1 MSTRILFVRAVN
13 VGGATLPMA
22 EFRALLAELG
32 GENVRT
38 YIASGNAVLDVPGDA
53 ARFDR
58 AVEAAI
64 TERYGFVREVIS
76 RTPAEVSAALAAHP
90 FEVVDPKFSYI
101 TFLTATPAA
110 DALAAAAN
118 VPTGADEWRLAGR
131 ELHLKFAD
139 GMGRAVLNLDR
150 LLRSLGVAG
159 TARNLRTTQAL
170 VELAD

>member
-1 MSTRILFVRAVN
+1 MSTRIL
-13 VGGATLPMA
+13 
-22 EFRALLAELG
+22 
-32 GENVRT
+32 
-38 YIASGNAVLDVPGDA
+38 
-53 ARFDR
+53 
-58 AVEAAI
+58 
-64 TERYGFVREVIS
+64 FVREVIS

-110 DALAAAAN
+110 DALDAAAN
-118 VPTGADEWRLAGR
+118 VPTGDDEWQLAGR
-131 ELHLKFAD
+131 ELHLRFAG

-170 VELAD
+170 VELAG

>member
-1 MSTRILFVRAVN
+1 
-13 VGGATLPMA
+13 
-22 EFRALLAELG
+22 
-32 GENVRT
+32 
-38 YIASGNAVLDVPGDA
+38 DVPGDA

-110 DALAAAAN
+110 DALDAAAN
-118 VPTGADEWRLAGR
+118 VPTGDDEWQLAGR
-131 ELHLKFAD
+131 ELHLRFAG

-170 VELAD
+170 VELAG

>member
-1 MSTRILFVRAVN
+1 MSTRILLVRAVN

-22 EFRALLAELG
+22 EFRALLSDLG
-32 GENVRT
+32 GGSVRT

-53 ARFDR
+53 AHFDR
-58 AVEAAI
+58 SVEAAI
-64 TERYGFVREVIS
+64 TAKYGFVREVIS

-110 DALAAAAN
+110 GALDAAAN
-118 VPTGADEWRLAGR
+118 VPTGDDEWQLAGR
-131 ELHLKFAD
+131 ELHLRFAD

-159 TARNLRTTQAL
+159 TARNLRTTRAL